1 MNRMFLMLQGFFV
14 ACLAMLSLGAQ
25 AATTSAASGLSFS
38 HHDWQLVCDNTRTC
52 RAAGYSND
60 GDPNPVT
67 VLLTRNA
74 GPGQK
79 VTGELMLGDYG
90 SDSSATKLPAVF
102 KLSMRVNGRAV
113 GQIVVETKSTMVAAL
128 STAQVNALLAAL
140 PRASTIEWVAGDNS
154 WQLSDKGAA
163 AALLKMDEFQGRI
176 GTTSALIRKGPRG
189 DEGVLPPLPA
199 PVVVAVAPATPLPGD
214 TEFVRKHGKALRAA
228 LLPSVNSEGNCP
240 KLTEP
245 EEGAQE
251 ELTVY
256 RLSASKMLVSMP
268 CWLAAYNFGAGF
280 WVINSAPPFRPV
292 LVTDSGS
299 DYSDGSIS
307 ASHKGR
313 GLGDCW
319 SSETWTWDG
328 KDFIHTESSTTGMCK
343 LIAAGGAWS
352 LPTLVTAPRRSG
364 P

>member
-1 MNRMFLMLQGFFV
+1 MLLIPRGFVV

-25 AATTSAASGLSFS
+25 AAPSSTATSLSFT

-52 RAAGYSND
+52 RAAGYSSD

-74 GPGQK
+74 GSGQP
-79 VTGELMLGDYG
+79 VTGQVMLGDYG
-90 SDSSATKLPAVF
+90 SDSSAAKLPAVL
-102 KLSMRVNGRAV
+102 KLGMRVNGRAV
-113 GQIVVETKSTMVAAL
+113 GQIVIETKSTMSADL

-140 PRASTIEWVAGDNS
+140 PRASTIEWIGGGQS

-189 DEGVLPPLPA
+189 DEAVLPPLPA
-199 PVVVAVAPATPLPGD
+199 PVVVAVAPVKPLPGD
-214 TEFVRKHGKALRAA
+214 TEFAKKHGKALRAA
-228 LLPSVNSEGNCP
+228 LLPSVKDGGNCP

-245 EEGAQE
+245 EEGVQE
-251 ELTVY
+251 ELTVH
-256 RLSASKMLVSMP
+256 RLSATKLLVSMP
-268 CWLAAYNFGAGF
+268 CWLAAYNFGSGF
-280 WVINSAPPFRPV
+280 WVINNVPPFRPV

-319 SSETWTWDG
+319 STDTWTWDG

-352 LPTLVTAPRRSG
+352 LPTLVSRGG
-364 P
+364 PAGR

>member
-1 MNRMFLMLQGFFV
+1 MLLMSKGFVV
-14 ACLAMLSLGAQ
+14 ACLVMLSLGAQ
-25 AATTSAASGLSFS
+25 AAAPSTATGFSFS

-52 RAAGYSND
+52 RAAGYSSD
-60 GDPNPVT
+60 GDANPVS

-74 GPGQK
+74 GSGQQ
-79 VTGELMLGDYG
+79 VTGQLMLGDYG
-90 SDSSATKLPAVF
+90 SESITAKLPAVL
-102 KLSMRVNGRAV
+102 KLSMRVNGRTV
-113 GQIVVETKSTMVAAL
+113 GQIVIETKSTMSADL

-140 PRASTIEWVAGDNS
+140 PRDSTIEWVGGGKN

-163 AALLKMDEFQGRI
+163 AALLKMDEFQGRM
-176 GTTSALIRKGPRG
+176 GTTSALVRKGPRG

-199 PVVVAVAPATPLPGD
+199 PVVVAVAPAKPLPGD
-214 TEFVRKHGKALRAA
+214 TEFAKKHGKALRAA
-228 LLPSVNSEGNCP
+228 LLPSVKDEGNCP

-245 EEGAQE
+245 EEGAQD

-256 RLSASKMLVSMP
+256 RLSASKLLVSMP

-280 WVINSAPPFRPV
+280 WVINSAPPFNPV

-299 DYSDGSIS
+299 DYSSGSIS

-319 SSETWTWDG
+319 STDTWTWDG
-328 KDFIHTESSTTGMCK
+328 KDFVHTESSTTGMCK
-343 LIAAGGAWS
+343 LIAAGGAWAM
-352 LPTLVTAPRRSG
+352 PTIVSVSVGGTAGR
-364 P
+364 